1 MSKLYN
7 AAKKAFF
14 EPIKKTVTKIAQKT
28 SGQGP
33 TRGETIKYVKPK
45 LTNLQGEISKAKLK
59 AKSDVQ
65 KKFGP
70 VNEGIRKET
79 TQLRQTL
86 QNMRGEPVTKS
97 GISKGKDITPG
108 IYESKLDV
116 DKRNKGSQKLFE
128 ASKGRK
134 FNKGGRVGLKRG
146 TFPDY
151 SGDGKTTMKDI
162 LMGRGVIP
170 KPKDKKKKMM
180 AKKSKSPMA
189 KAVRK
194 A

>member
-97 GISKGKDITPG
+97 GISKGSNLTPG
-108 IYESKLDV
+108 IYES
-116 DKRNKGSQKLFE
+116 
-128 ASKGRK
+128 AAKGRK
-134 FNKGGRVGLKRG
+134 KLKFGGGADMGSKKLSPKQ
-146 TFPDY
+146 
-151 SGDGKTTMKDI
+151 MKI
-162 LMGRGVIP
+162 ASLAGN
-170 KPKDKKKKMM
+170 KKKIDKPDF
-180 AKKSKSPMA
+180 KKLRAMKSPMD

-194 A
+194 S

>member
-33 TRGETIKYVKPK
+33 TRGQTINYVKPK
-45 LTNLQGEISKAKLK
+45 LTNLEGEKKKAVLK

-65 KKFGP
+65 KSFGP
-70 VNEGIRKET
+70 VNEGIKKET

-86 QNMRGEPVTKS
+86 QNMRGEKVTKS
-97 GISKGKDITPG
+97 GISKGKDVTPG
-108 IYESKLDV
+108 VYESKLDV

-128 ASKGRK
+128 AAKRRKQLKFGGSSTRKSNVQKIKETFGPKGNVSNKYKGFSKLPEAVQQK
-134 FNKGGRVGLKRG
+134 INKKL
-146 TFPDY
+146 
-151 SGDGKTTMKDI
+151 
-162 LMGRGVIP
+162 
-170 KPKDKKKKMM
+170 
-180 AKKSKSPMA
+180 AKK
-189 KAVRK
+189 V
-194 A
+194 

>member
-14 EPIKKTVTKIAQKT
+14 EPAKKAITKIAQKT

-33 TRGETIKYVKPK
+33 TRGEAIKYVKPK

-65 KKFGP
+65 KKFGS

-97 GISKGKDITPG
+97 GISKGKNLTPG
-108 IYESKLDV
+108 VYEAK
-116 DKRNKGSQKLFE
+116 KRNEGSQKLFE

-134 FNKGGRVGLKRG
+134 QLKFGGSSTRKSNVQKIKETFGPKGNVPNKYKGFSKLPEAVQQK
-146 TFPDY
+146 
-151 SGDGKTTMKDI
+151 I
-162 LMGRGVIP
+162 N
-170 KPKDKKKKMM
+170 KKL
-180 AKKSKSPMA
+180 AKK
-189 KAVRK
+189 V
-194 A
+194 

>member
-33 TRGETIKYVKPK
+33 TRGEAHKYVKPK

-97 GISKGKDITPG
+97 GISKGSNLTPG
-108 IYESKLDV
+108 IYES
-116 DKRNKGSQKLFE
+116 
-128 ASKGRK
+128 AAKGRK
-134 FNKGGRVGLKRG
+134 KLKFGGGADMGSKKLSPKQ
-146 TFPDY
+146 
-151 SGDGKTTMKDI
+151 MKI
-162 LMGRGVIP
+162 ASLAGN
-170 KPKDKKKKMM
+170 KKKIDKPDF
-180 AKKSKSPMA
+180 KKLRAMKSPMD

>member
-33 TRGETIKYVKPK
+33 TRGEAIKYVKPK
-45 LTNLQGEISKAKLK
+45 LTNLEGEISKAKLK

-65 KKFGP
+65 KKFGS
-70 VNEGIRKET
+70 VNEGIKKEVKN
-79 TQLRQTL
+79 LRQTL

-97 GISKGKDITPG
+97 GISKGSNLTPG
-108 IYESKLDV
+108 IYES
-116 DKRNKGSQKLFE
+116 
-128 ASKGRK
+128 AAKGRK
-134 FNKGGRVGLKRG
+134 KLKFGGGADMGSKKLSPKQ
-146 TFPDY
+146 
-151 SGDGKTTMKDI
+151 MKI
-162 LMGRGVIP
+162 ASLAGN
-170 KPKDKKKKMM
+170 KKKIDKPDF
-180 AKKSKSPMA
+180 KKLRAMKSPMD

>member
-14 EPIKKTVTKIAQKT
+14 EPAKKAITKIAQKT

-33 TRGETIKYVKPK
+33 TRGEAIKYVKPK

-97 GISKGKDITPG
+97 GISKGSNLTPG
-108 IYESKLDV
+108 IYES
-116 DKRNKGSQKLFE
+116 
-128 ASKGRK
+128 AAKGRK
-134 FNKGGRVGLKRG
+134 KLKFGGGADMGSKKLSPKQ
-146 TFPDY
+146 
-151 SGDGKTTMKDI
+151 MKI
-162 LMGRGVIP
+162 ASLAGN
-170 KPKDKKKKMM
+170 KKKIDKPDF
-180 AKKSKSPMA
+180 KKLRAMKSPMD